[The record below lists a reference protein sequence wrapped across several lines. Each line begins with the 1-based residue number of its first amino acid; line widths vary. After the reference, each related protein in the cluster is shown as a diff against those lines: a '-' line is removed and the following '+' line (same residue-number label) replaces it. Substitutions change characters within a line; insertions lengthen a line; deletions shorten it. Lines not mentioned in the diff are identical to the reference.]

1 METRRYLIIP
11 TTQLS
16 KVVVNELCG
25 ESKEDFRKSVDG
37 TKVLVKWDKETPS
50 FYGSLTGKQGP
61 YTLEEILPI
70 LETKEWVLDLSEK
83 KE

>member
-16 KVVVNELCG
+16 KVVVDEVCG

-37 TKVLVKWDKETPS
+37 TKVLIKWDKETPS
-50 FYGSLTGKQGP
+50 FLSSVTGKQGP
-61 YTLEEILPI
+61 YSLDEILSI
-70 LETKEWVLDLSEK
+70 LNTKEWTLDLSEK
-83 KE
+83 NK